1 MSAQEKPILSAN
13 FEIRSTPYADG
24 EVEYGIFIA
33 HDETAGAE
41 VGHELDVLVDENKN
55 LRGIIICLHKEN
67 ATIEI
72 GTKEDPVPV
81 EILEQLQSETGVL
94 IVSTN
99 KEDEIVES
107 YQINYTPEE
116 KAD

>member
-1 MSAQEKPILSAN
+1 MSVQQKPIRSVA
-13 FEIRSTPYADG
+13 FEVRSTPYYDG
-24 EVEYGIFIA
+24 EIECGLFIA
-33 HDETAGAE
+33 HDENAGAE
-41 VGHELDVLVDENKN
+41 VSHEIDILVDENKN